1 MPQISWW
8 FLFYSWIG
16 NLLVGRVVHIQSKVF
31 IKLLPVIT
39 ANRSQ
44 GTWGRGAGAQ
54 EPNALIDGRLLP
66 RLLV

>member
-1 MPQISWW
+1 MPQIGWW

-31 IKLLPVIT
+31 IKFLPVIT
-39 ANRSQ
+39 ANRSEGNQ
-44 GTWGRGAGAQ
+44 ERGAGAQ
-54 EPNALIDGRLLP
+54 EPNTLVDGCLLP